1 MHKVNNN
8 YKQKIDIVE
17 EHHHV
22 LEFWE
27 KYKGYNVITLDSH
40 KDTMNCFCDY
50 LGNNPQNTR
59 EELINRYINDN
70 MNISEVIKI
79 LRHDEHIDFAIKSKM
94 INKVFAIAY
103 VFDEKYENSNTFH
116 KEDLGAS
123 QNIYNNEPIIQ
134 YNNRNYLNSIYDY
147 ENNKYPPE
155 SQEVFI
161 RKHALSNEVLDDAVN
176 FFKAIEPNCLDKY
189 ILDIDLDYICT
200 IYAFDTDLTTFKN
213 LIKNAAAI
221 TIAKESNCVKDV
233 SERFIVE
240 LDEDTE
246 NKKYLKENLTAE
258 QILNSLLEV
267 IRQAS
272 DEV

>member
-17 EHHHV
+17 KHHQV

-40 KDTMNCFCDY
+40 KDTKNCFSHY

-59 EELINRYINDN
+59 EELINRYINGN
-70 MNISEVIKI
+70 MSILEVIKI
-79 LRHDEHIDFAIKSKM
+79 LRHDEHIDFAIKCNMVK
-94 INKVFAIAY
+94 KVFAIAY
-103 VFDEKYENSNTFH
+103 VFDEKYENSNAFH
-116 KEDLGAS
+116 KEDIGS
-123 QNIYNNEPIIQ
+123 PQNIYNNEPIIQ
-134 YNNRNYLNSIYDY
+134 YNNKNYLDSIYDY

-161 RKHALSNEVLDDAVN
+161 RKHALSDEVLDDAIN

-200 IYAFDTDLTTFKN
+200 IYAFDTDLATFKN

-246 NKKYLKENLTAE
+246 DKKYLKENLTAE
-258 QILNSLLEV
+258 QILERLQDV
-267 IRQAS
+267 INTI
-272 DEV
+272 